1 MSRATGHGFA
11 KIALLT
17 EGHAPITVTVPA
29 VVSPAQRQLAG
40 AIRRVE
46 TVSFGTST
54 WWIGDDALLTK
65 DARNV
70 MNQDR
75 LKDPTFIPVLVKG
88 TLEALA
94 RRSNGVQIDQLVPE
108 AYCVSGLPA
117 TWSLDRTLA
126 CALAERLRAA
136 AKLGKVTFRTV

>member
-1 MSRATGHGFA
+1 MTQHRTGLGLNTGHGFA

-17 EGHAPITVTVPA
+17 DGHAPLTLTVSA

-46 TVSFGTST
+46 TVSFGTSK

-65 DARNV
+65 DARSA

-94 RRSNGVQIDQLVPE
+94 CRLTSWCRK
-108 AYCVSGLPA
+108 
-117 TWSLDRTLA
+117 RTA
-126 CALAERLRAA
+126 
-136 AKLGKVTFRTV
+136 